1 MKLLHSKSIVKPV
14 ILLQIISDQT
24 LVAIDSE
31 TTVRYFHH
39 ESLKVSGGFKVKI
52 EHERYKTRVV
62 AYSQNGEY
70 LASLSANSKE
80 ARLYDVQSKQIV
92 TKIDRHQGEVSC
104 VGIDPLSRYMF
115 SCGDDGKTFAI
126 DVKSGKL
133 VFTLPH
139 HADTINDIVFTKNG
153 NWIALA
159 SYDRKISLFN
169 LVTMSPK
176 DKLAA
181 HSAPVMKLSFF
192 DKNKLIS
199 VDKNSKAI
207 IWNIYSGKVLHRL
220 EGIHDDITQ
229 ICISGDDQ
237 FLFLGTKLGYVLLY
251 DLKKTDCPDL
261 FSSNTTSELAQGKK
275 IDVVQKYPAG
285 VYYFGF
291 AGAHNDIDLNLSICY
306 DENLS
311 SGGGNSSFFA
321 NVGINEVGN
330 SYNSFPEIRTK
341 LVNKNFGL
349 RASFLDGTTSTI
361 VYDGGTD
368 EAKLPITLSFIDDI
382 GTVIVPGIIYLE
394 IDHNTSFVE
403 MKFDGSHYLAG
414 DGGLSGNILSSPNV
428 VAYAAKIR
436 KYKIASLNFGAVS
449 GNHAGLNCQ
458 WSSLSSSMCGL
469 PACFNSEDVIKE
481 VFPPAFFPDVLT
493 CLYGDGGVGASPC
506 DQNAYIGNCA
516 GNKKTI
522 TPEKYNNYLG
532 CFQCLH
538 DAGGPPIYSDPFA
551 IRPRAF
557 DVNVP
562 TTIFRAG
569 KPTGLEFKALDGR
582 DGSISTLP
590 SPPVLPSDEYSDEY
604 NETEDRLQDG
614 TMFTIDLNVSA
625 PTNCEIKELTL
636 IPYVHFHDGYDD
648 GNYTPNSAGLIFN
661 EIGDINMSI
670 HETNG
675 TEFAKVDADDTPL
688 NDTLIGGVLIDGRLI
703 HEYNA
708 NFTVIPDHF
717 EVITTLSN
725 HNTVN
730 NFTYISADLNMSS
743 ILDINITAQGEDN
756 LTTVNYTENCYAYPI
771 DLDIG
776 LSYSDS
782 NNTLDNLLYLIEDD
796 NNTYKPPLI
805 TVLKSNN
812 NISILNIIKGIFSD
826 KLDHN
831 GTAVLAMNLNFDRRV
846 NEAANPF
853 DMDVTDI
860 NATDD
865 EHSPENVKG
874 TNAPDSNA
882 TYFYG
887 RAKPNQEFYDNVTT
901 TSIKTPVSIIAY
913 CDLGLIACQNRKLT
927 SLVNGFVKDAQSEAN
942 WWFSEVHSTDPGKD
956 GLVTLTTAN
965 GTVSPIDPSSIILT
979 NGIDNEVLVTNSGGT
994 TPYIVDINFGPN
1006 TDTWLI
1012 YNKDANSTPSPFY
1025 RVRFIGGARTGK
1037 WSTTGN
1043 LPGVGHV
1050 VGDDINTKK
1059 VKRLEW

>member
-1 MKLLHSKSIVKPV
+1 VLFLTGTALFASPPIANDKTYQVDSNGTLIGN
-14 ILLQIISDQT
+14 IITDTPADSDPEGAPISLNDHNST
-24 LVAIDSE
+24 LFTIGSDGSFTYSPTSAFCGYTFDYNITDGTEVSNVATITIDAKNTPIAVDDYFITGIDRSLTE
-31 TTVRYFHH
+31 NVLKNDGNTSYTVSF
-39 ESLKVSGGFKVKI
+39 
-52 EHERYKTRVV
+52 
-62 AYSQNGEY
+62 SQPSNGT
-70 LASLSANSKE
+70 LTDKGNGSF
-80 ARLYDVQSKQIV
+80 LYTPDSVYTGLDTFDYNVTDGTCSTIV
-92 TKIDRHQGEVSC
+92 TATVEIQVTDVCGGTELILNPCGSADINVSKNLA
-104 VGIDPLSRYMF
+104 VAWFFRLQSE
-115 SCGDDGKTFAI
+115 AI
-126 DVKSGKL
+126 VDV
-133 VFTLPH
+133 
-139 HADTINDIVFTKNG
+139 
-153 NWIALA
+153 
-159 SYDRKISLFN
+159 
-169 LVTMSPK
+169 
-176 DKLAA
+176 
-181 HSAPVMKLSFF
+181 
-192 DKNKLIS
+192 
-199 VDKNSKAI
+199 
-207 IWNIYSGKVLHRL
+207 NITNTGSS
-220 EGIHDDITQ
+220 E
-229 ICISGDDQ
+229 
-237 FLFLGTKLGYVLLY
+237 LLY

-1025 RVRFIGGARTGK
+1025 RVRFIGGAGTGK

>member
-1 MKLLHSKSIVKPV
+1 MLFLTGTALFASPPIANDKTYQVDSNGTLIGN
-14 ILLQIISDQT
+14 IITDTPADSDPEGAPISLNDHNST
-24 LVAIDSE
+24 LFTIGSDGSFTYSPTSAFCGYTFDYNITDGTEVSNVATITIDAKNTPIAVDDYFITGIDRSLTE
-31 TTVRYFHH
+31 NVLKNDGNTSYTVSF
-39 ESLKVSGGFKVKI
+39 
-52 EHERYKTRVV
+52 
-62 AYSQNGEY
+62 SQPSNGT
-70 LASLSANSKE
+70 LTDKGNGSF
-80 ARLYDVQSKQIV
+80 LYTPDSVYTGLDTFDYNVTDGTCSTIV
-92 TKIDRHQGEVSC
+92 TATVEIQVTDVCGGTELILNPCGSADINVSKNLA
-104 VGIDPLSRYMF
+104 VAWFFRLQSE
-115 SCGDDGKTFAI
+115 AI
-126 DVKSGKL
+126 VDV
-133 VFTLPH
+133 
-139 HADTINDIVFTKNG
+139 
-153 NWIALA
+153 
-159 SYDRKISLFN
+159 
-169 LVTMSPK
+169 
-176 DKLAA
+176 
-181 HSAPVMKLSFF
+181 
-192 DKNKLIS
+192 
-199 VDKNSKAI
+199 
-207 IWNIYSGKVLHRL
+207 NITNTGSS
-220 EGIHDDITQ
+220 E
-229 ICISGDDQ
+229 
-237 FLFLGTKLGYVLLY
+237 LLY

-1025 RVRFIGGARTGK
+1025 RVRFIGGAGTGK

>member
-1 MKLLHSKSIVKPV
+1 MLFPFIFVLFLTGTALFASPPIANDKTYQVDSNGTLIGN
-14 ILLQIISDQT
+14 IITDTPADSDPEGAPISLNDHNST
-24 LVAIDSE
+24 LFTIGSDGSFTYSPTSAFCGYTFDYNITDGTEVSNVATITIDAKNTPIAVDDYFITGIDRSLTE
-31 TTVRYFHH
+31 NVLKNDGNTSYTVSF
-39 ESLKVSGGFKVKI
+39 
-52 EHERYKTRVV
+52 
-62 AYSQNGEY
+62 SQPSNGT
-70 LASLSANSKE
+70 LTDKGNGSF
-80 ARLYDVQSKQIV
+80 LYTPDSVYTGLDTFDYNVTDGTCSTIV
-92 TKIDRHQGEVSC
+92 TATVEIQVTDVCGGTELILNPCGSADINVSKNLA
-104 VGIDPLSRYMF
+104 VAWFFRLQSE
-115 SCGDDGKTFAI
+115 AI
-126 DVKSGKL
+126 VDV
-133 VFTLPH
+133 
-139 HADTINDIVFTKNG
+139 
-153 NWIALA
+153 
-159 SYDRKISLFN
+159 
-169 LVTMSPK
+169 
-176 DKLAA
+176 
-181 HSAPVMKLSFF
+181 
-192 DKNKLIS
+192 
-199 VDKNSKAI
+199 
-207 IWNIYSGKVLHRL
+207 NITNTGSS
-220 EGIHDDITQ
+220 E
-229 ICISGDDQ
+229 
-237 FLFLGTKLGYVLLY
+237 LLY

-1025 RVRFIGGARTGK
+1025 RVRFIGGAGTGK